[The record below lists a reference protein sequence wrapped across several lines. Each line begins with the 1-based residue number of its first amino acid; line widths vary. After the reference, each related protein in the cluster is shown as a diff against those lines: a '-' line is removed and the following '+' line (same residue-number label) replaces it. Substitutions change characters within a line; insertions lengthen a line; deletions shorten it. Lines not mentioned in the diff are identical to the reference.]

1 MIKHSFRILI
11 IFILTFFISC
21 QSNKKNDASTYTV
34 KITDFEDYLTIPGVV
49 EATQAITYGCPRRAD
64 GYVTYIVEDGVTV
77 KDSDIVCVIEDKDV
91 NSRYSESTTNLEIA
105 IAGLSKTK
113 ADLDL
118 QYSLME
124 AQVKNNTAE
133 TDISNLDS
141 LQLQF
146 LSPTQQKIKKLE
158 LQIVAIQ
165 KRKLQKKLKSLA
177 IINQSE
183 LRRKEY
189 EIQRYTSEIR
199 DAKEQMDGLVIRST
213 KSGRIFR
220 AMYQG
225 GRKVQLGDNVWNG
238 MAVVNIPDLTK
249 MKVKIKASEGDYKRI
264 NESDA
269 VEYTFDAMPKNR
281 AWGKIVKKAPVG
293 QPIQQNSKIKV
304 FEIEASVDTSKLTPD
319 PGLTTNC
326 KIILKKIKNA
336 IVVPQIAIFEQDSMK
351 VVYVKKSD
359 KYEMRQILTGPSSQ
373 KSAVVLAGLQQ
384 NEKISFIKPETAL
397 IEKKILLTK
406 STLKKYGQIK
416 N

>member
-1 MIKHSFRILI
+1 LTKNLSNI
-11 IFILTFFISC
+11 IATSLLALLFSC
-21 QSNKKNDASTYTV
+21 QSHDQSSISTYTV

-77 KDSDIVCVIEDKDV
+77 KDSDIVCIIEDKDV
-91 NSRYSESTTNLEIA
+91 NSRYSESSTNLEIA

-133 TDISNLDS
+133 TDIANLDS

-158 LQIVAIQ
+158 LEIVAIQ
-165 KRKLQKKLKSLA
+165 KRKLQKKLRSLA

-199 DAKEQMDGLVIRST
+199 DAKEQMDGLVIKST
-213 KSGRIFR
+213 KSGRVFR

-225 GRKVQLGDNVWNG
+225 ARKVQLGDNVWNG
-238 MAVVNIPDLTK
+238 MAVINIPDLTK
-249 MKVKIKASEGDYKRI
+249 MKVKITASEGNYKRI
-264 NESDA
+264 NENDA
-269 VEYTFDAMPKNR
+269 VEYTFDAMPKNK

-336 IVVPQIAIFEQDSMK
+336 IVIPQITIFEQDSMK

-359 KYEMRQILTGPSSQ
+359 KYEMRQILIGASSP
-373 KSAVVLAGLQQ
+373 KSAVILAGLQQ
-384 NEKISFIKPETAL
+384 NEKISFIKPENGL
-397 IEKKILLTK
+397 IEKKKLLTK
-406 STLKKYGQIK
+406 STLKKYSQIR
-416 N
+416 

>member
-1 MIKHSFRILI
+1 MTKNLSNI
-11 IFILTFFISC
+11 IATSLLALLFSC
-21 QSNKKNDASTYTV
+21 QSHDQSSISTYTV

-77 KDSDIVCVIEDKDV
+77 KDSDIVCIIEDKDV
-91 NSRYSESTTNLEIA
+91 NSRYSESSTNLEIA

-133 TDISNLDS
+133 TDIANLDS

-158 LQIVAIQ
+158 LEIVAIQ
-165 KRKLQKKLKSLA
+165 KRKLQKKLRSLA

-199 DAKEQMDGLVIRST
+199 DAKEQMDGLVIKST
-213 KSGRIFR
+213 KSGRVFR

-225 GRKVQLGDNVWNG
+225 ARKVQLGDNVWNG
-238 MAVVNIPDLTK
+238 MAVINIPDLTK
-249 MKVKIKASEGDYKRI
+249 MKVKITASEGNYKRI
-264 NESDA
+264 NENDA
-269 VEYTFDAMPKNR
+269 VEYTFDAMPKNK

-336 IVVPQIAIFEQDSMK
+336 IVIPQITIFEQDSMK

-359 KYEMRQILTGPSSQ
+359 KYEMRQILIGASSP
-373 KSAVVLAGLQQ
+373 KSAVILAGLQQ
-384 NEKISFIKPETAL
+384 NEKISFIKPENGL
-397 IEKKILLTK
+397 IEKKKLLTK
-406 STLKKYGQIK
+406 STLKKYSQIR
-416 N
+416 

>member
-1 MIKHSFRILI
+1 MTKNLSNI
-11 IFILTFFISC
+11 IATSLLALLFSC
-21 QSNKKNDASTYTV
+21 QSHDQSSISTYTV

-77 KDSDIVCVIEDKDV
+77 KDSDIVCIIEDKDV
-91 NSRYSESTTNLEIA
+91 NSRYSESSTNLEIA

-133 TDISNLDS
+133 TDIANLDS

-158 LQIVAIQ
+158 LEIVAIQ
-165 KRKLQKKLKSLA
+165 KRKLQKKLRSLA

-199 DAKEQMDGLVIRST
+199 DAKEQMDGLVIKST
-213 KSGRIFR
+213 KSGRVFR

-225 GRKVQLGDNVWNG
+225 ARKVQLGDNVWNG
-238 MAVVNIPDLTK
+238 MAVINIPDLTK
-249 MKVKIKASEGDYKRI
+249 MKVKITASEGNYKRI
-264 NESDA
+264 NENDA
-269 VEYTFDAMPKNR
+269 VEYTFDAMPKNK

-336 IVVPQIAIFEQDSMK
+336 IVIPQITIFEQDSMK

-359 KYEMRQILTGPSSQ
+359 KYEMRQILIGASSP
-373 KSAVVLAGLQQ
+373 KSAVILAGLQQ
-384 NEKISFIKPETAL
+384 NEKISFIKPETGL
-397 IEKKILLTK
+397 IEKKKLLTK
-406 STLKKYGQIK
+406 STLKKYSQIR
-416 N
+416 

>member
-1 MIKHSFRILI
+1 
-11 IFILTFFISC
+11 
-21 QSNKKNDASTYTV
+21 
-34 KITDFEDYLTIPGVV
+34 
-49 EATQAITYGCPRRAD
+49 
-64 GYVTYIVEDGVTV
+64 V
-77 KDSDIVCVIEDKDV
+77 KDSDIVCIIEDKDV
-91 NSRYSESTTNLEIA
+91 NSRYSESSTNLEIA

-133 TDISNLDS
+133 TDIANLDS

-158 LQIVAIQ
+158 LEIVAIQ
-165 KRKLQKKLKSLA
+165 KRKLQKKLRSLA

-199 DAKEQMDGLVIRST
+199 DAKEQMDGLVIKST
-213 KSGRIFR
+213 KSGRVFR

-225 GRKVQLGDNVWNG
+225 ARKVQLGDNVWNG
-238 MAVVNIPDLTK
+238 MAVINIPDLTK
-249 MKVKIKASEGDYKRI
+249 MKVKITASEGNYKRI
-264 NESDA
+264 NENDA
-269 VEYTFDAMPKNR
+269 VEYTFDAMPKNK

-336 IVVPQIAIFEQDSMK
+336 IVIPQITIFEQDSMK

-359 KYEMRQILTGPSSQ
+359 KYEMRQILIGASSP
-373 KSAVVLAGLQQ
+373 KSAVILAGLQQ
-384 NEKISFIKPETAL
+384 NEKISFIKPENGL
-397 IEKKILLTK
+397 IEKKKLLTK
-406 STLKKYGQIK
+406 STLKKYSQIR
-416 N
+416 